1 VDNVLN
7 SQLSEDDGGAILE
20 AVSTIMAE
28 PTYKVI
34 LFGTCSPHQAA
45 VSQTQ
50 STMQLVTSAV
60 NVKKLG
66 QIYQPKPGL
75 NKRASSYTPVSL

>member
-1 VDNVLN
+1 
-7 SQLSEDDGGAILE
+7 
-20 AVSTIMAE
+20 MAE

-34 LFGTCSPHQAA
+34 LFGTCSPHQAV

-66 QIYQPKPGL
+66 QIFQPKPGL
-75 NKRASSYTPVSL
+75 NKRASSYTPVSSQSVEFLQKVNHKAATNRTST